1 MAALSGRLR
10 LLQVENLGAAAGMV
24 AVHVEL
30 VDLAAEVFGLT
41 GGEDGLVGAAHRPV
55 LAQRGLLLG

>member
-1 MAALSGRLR
+1 
-10 LLQVENLGAAAGMV
+10 MV

-30 VDLAAEVFGLT
+30 VDLAAEVFGLA
-41 GGEDGLVGAAHRPV
+41 GGEDGLVGAAHRPM